1 VPALLAVLTLL
12 VYPIVLPV
20 LQPET
25 LTDVALQEINY
36 DLGEQIGW
44 PTFAEQ
50 VERAWESIPADERGT
65 AIVLT
70 GNYGEAGAIERFA
83 PTLPTP
89 YSGHNT
95 W

>member
-12 VYPIVLPV
+12 VYAIVLPV

-25 LTDVALQEINY
+25 LADVALQEINY